1 MKRQNFRIH
10 NRKQLHKVSLKS
22 QKYSS
27 ILVALKIPKKFNK
40 MAAKFEKNSKYNNQT
55 SSRSFFQHID
65 LTLKISPIYWENS
78 LPPYSIPLRSRRGR
92 YIKKQKGIRNIIHI

>member
-40 MAAKFEKNSKYNNQT
+40 MAAKFEKKTQ
-55 SSRSFFQHID
+55 
-65 LTLKISPIYWENS
+65 
-78 LPPYSIPLRSRRGR
+78 
-92 YIKKQKGIRNIIHI
+92 NIITKPPLEVSFNTLILH